1 MSKKQTQT
9 KQSAPIE
16 VVYCPRSQSVMRS
29 DSSVKGREE
38 MKSVLVFCSIQLIN
52 W

>member
-16 VVYCPRSQSVMRS
+16 VVYCSRSQLVMRS

-38 MKSVLVFCSIQLIN
+38 MKSVSV
-52 W
+52 